1 MWIVDRKSYFTG
13 HIAAL
18 GEFRN
23 KSVIY
28 QLILDNNE
36 LAWKIGFA
44 SVEKN
49 SPLCAM
55 LLLLLWLLML
65 TLTFLPQIESKS
77 HPATCSANDP
87 LQIPHEYYEQGD
99 LIIGGISSQ
108 FFSFF
113 NTITF
118 DEHPNAMFVGD
129 SLVVTKYYQYVLAFV
144 YAVKEINED
153 PRILPNVTLG
163 FHIYDSYFNE
173 KLTFQTTLNLLFSQK
188 SAVPNYK
195 CGTKNNLIAAV
206 GGLDAETTLYMAIIL
221 GTYKIPQVSY
231 YLFGPSLSS
240 KIQFPFIYRVVPNE
254 EYQYIGIIQLLLHFE
269 WTWVGIITLDDD
281 KGENFVGDLMPR
293 LSQNGIC
300 TAFTDKMPPLT
311 DFSEMHEVYMKAEN
325 MFYLFKNNS
334 VNALVV
340 YAETHST
347 LGLKYM
353 LVQAD
358 YTAESLGRVWILTAQ
373 WDFPALQ
380 FHRNWD
386 LEVFQGAL
394 SFAVHSTE
402 IHPFLKRIS
411 FNNSA
416 GDQLSL
422 DDKGEL
428 ESGFDIINWVTFP
441 NKSFSRVKV
450 GSMDPWAFTGTEFMI
465 SEEIIT
471 WHSKFK
477 QMTPSSVCNDKC
489 SPGSIRK
496 KKDGEPFCC
505 YDCDPCPE
513 EMISVALDMDKCI
526 RCPADQYP
534 NKHQDGCLPKLLNFL
549 AYEETL
555 SIILA
560 FLALSFSVITAL
572 VLRIFIKY
580 KNTPIVKA
588 NNRSLT
594 YTLLVSLLL
603 CFLCS
608 LLFIGRPQRA
618 TCLLRQTTFG
628 IIFSVA
634 VSSVLAKTTTVVLA
648 FMATRPGSRVRNW
661 VGKKLATSIVLS
673 CSLIQ
678 GAICTVWLCTAPPFP
693 DLDMDSLS
701 KEIVAECNEG
711 SASMFYYV
719 LGYMGFLALVSFIVA
734 FFARTL
740 PSTFNEAKFITF
752 SMLVFCSVWVS
763 FVPTYLST
771 KGKYMVVVEI
781 FSILASS
788 VGLLGCI
795 FFPKC
800 YIIALRPELN
810 SKEHLTRRNN

>member
-1 MWIVDRKSYFTG
+1 MAVRLHSVQVAISSQ
-13 HIAAL
+13 HCAAHPTSL
-18 GEFRN
+18 RN
-23 KSVIY
+23 PKM
-28 QLILDNNE
+28 
-36 LAWKIGFA
+36 GF
-44 SVEKN
+44 
-49 SPLCAM
+49 P
-55 LLLLLWLLML
+55 
-65 TLTFLPQIESKS
+65 IESKA
-77 HPATCSANDP
+77 HPPTCSVNNP

-118 DEHPNAMFVGD
+118 DVHPNAMFVGD
-129 SLVVTKYYQYVLAFV
+129 SLVVIKYYQYVLAFV

-195 CGTKNNLIAAV
+195 CGTQKNLIAAI
-206 GGLDAETTLYMAIIL
+206 GGLDAETSLYMATIL

-254 EYQYIGIIQLLLHFE
+254 EYQYIGIVQLLLHFE

-281 KGENFVGDLMPR
+281 KGENFVGRLMPR
-293 LSQNGIC
+293 LSQSGIC

-325 MFYLFKNNS
+325 ISHFFKNNS
-334 VNALVV
+334 VNAIVV

-358 YTAESLGRVWILTAQ
+358 DTAESLGRVWILTAQ

-402 IHPFLKRIS
+402 IREFKKFLLTLNPHSPTGDDFIQDFWEQAFDCVFLDSPVDGENDGTCTGKEKLESLSGPFFEMSMTPQSYSIYNAVYVIAHALHTMYSMKSKPRPNPQPWQIHPFLKRIS

-422 DDKGEL
+422 DG
-428 ESGFDIINWVTFP
+428 
-441 NKSFSRVKV
+441 
-450 GSMDPWAFTGTEFMI
+450 
-465 SEEIIT
+465 
-471 WHSKFK
+471 
-477 QMTPSSVCNDKC
+477 
-489 SPGSIRK
+489 
-496 KKDGEPFCC
+496 KD
-505 YDCDPCPE
+505 
-513 EMISVALDMDKCI
+513 SDKCI

-534 NKHQDGCLPKLLNFL
+534 NKHQDGCLPKILNFL
-549 AYEETL
+549 SYEEAL
-555 SIILA
+555 SIILV
-560 FLALSFSVITAL
+560 FLALSFSVIAAL
-572 VLRIFIKY
+572 VLGIFIKY

-594 YTLLVSLLL
+594 YTLLVALLL

-608 LLFIGRPQRA
+608 LLFIGRPQIA

-673 CSLIQ
+673 CSLMQ
-678 GAICTVWLCTAPPFP
+678 GALCTVWLCTAPPFP

-711 SASMFYYV
+711 SASMFYCV

-810 SKEHLTRRNN
+810 SKEQLTRRNN